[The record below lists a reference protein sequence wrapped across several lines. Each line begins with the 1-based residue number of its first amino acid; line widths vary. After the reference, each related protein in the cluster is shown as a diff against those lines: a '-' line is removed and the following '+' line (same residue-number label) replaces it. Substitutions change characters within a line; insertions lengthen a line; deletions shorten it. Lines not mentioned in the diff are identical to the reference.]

1 MNYKQILIG
10 FTFLGFVSGCAPGA
24 PALAPESLLDLQI
37 QMTMLSGETVYC
49 AEGADPYCP

>member
-10 FTFLGFVSGCAPGA
+10 FTFLGFVRGCVPGA